1 MLCIAKRYKL
11 VLLIAVFTALLNL
24 NSFAQ
29 KKSKVLI
36 KNSDQLEFHRNAIPP
51 VNVFWGHVYIIHDN
65 IKMYCDSVNQYESEN
80 RIEAFGK
87 VHIINADTV
96 HIYGDY
102 LNYNGNTKLA
112 EMRKNVKLKNKSVTI
127 STQFLDFDMNQ
138 NMGYYYN
145 GGQIIDSTNILT
157 SDIGRY
163 YTREDLLFFKDS
175 VKVISNDYI
184 LYSDTLKYNTVSKT
198 AFILGPTNI
207 VGKKETLYS
216 EDGWY
221 NTETNI
227 SQFFKNTT
235 LNSKAYQIKGD
246 SIYLNRNEELAKIY
260 NNVEMR
266 DTVNDLIIKGNFV
279 ETFKNQ
285 EEALVT
291 DSALF
296 IQISGLDSLYLH
308 ADTLHFN
315 KDSLGFD
322 RIKAFHHVK
331 IFRTD
336 LQAKCD
342 SLVYTTQDSTFR
354 LFKDPILWAQ
364 ENQMVADTIKLETQ
378 NNALKYIRFR
388 GSSFITSKQDSNL
401 YNQIKGKNMLGHVKD
416 NKLFKLDIDGN
427 GETLYYPKDNG
438 IIMGMNVAKS
448 SDITIL
454 MKDNKIDQIIF
465 IKKPDGHMY
474 PLFEVKKEMLFL
486 KDFKWMEDY
495 QPKTK
500 EDIFNWEEHVPITSQ
515 MILKK

>member
-1 MLCIAKRYKL
+1 MLCIAKPYKL
-11 VLLIAVFTALLNL
+11 ILLIAAFSVVFNANT
-24 NSFAQ
+24 FAQ

-36 KNSDQLEFHRNAIPP
+36 KNSDQLEFHRNSNPP
-51 VNVFWGHVYIIHDN
+51 VNIFWGHVFIIHDN

-112 EMRKNVKLKNKSVTI
+112 EMRRNVKLRNKSVSVT
-127 STQFLDFDMNQ
+127 TQFLDFDMNQ
-138 NMGYYYN
+138 NMGYYFN

-157 SDIGRY
+157 SNIGRY

-175 VKVISNDYI
+175 VKVESNDYT
-184 LYSDTLKYNTVSKT
+184 LYSDTLKYNTLSKT

-207 VGKKETLYS
+207 VGEKETLYS

-221 NTETNI
+221 NTESNI
-227 SQFFKNTT
+227 SQFFKNTE
-235 LNSKAYQIKGD
+235 LNSKEYQIKGD
-246 SIYLNRNEELAKIY
+246 SIYLDRNNDFAKII

-266 DTVNDLIIKGNFV
+266 DTVNNLIIKGNYL

-285 EEALVT
+285 ENALVT

-296 IQISGLDSLYLH
+296 IQINGQDSLYLH
-308 ADTLHFN
+308 ADTLHFD
-315 KDSLGFD
+315 KDSSGFD
-322 RIKAFHHVK
+322 LLKAFHHVK

-342 SLVYTTQDSTFR
+342 SLVYTTQDSTFK
-354 LFKDPILWAQ
+354 LFNDPILWAQ
-364 ENQMVADTIKLETQ
+364 ENQMTADTIALETKK
-378 NNALKYIRFR
+378 NALKYIHFL

-454 MKDNKIDQIIF
+454 MKDSKIDQIIF

-474 PLFEVKKEMLFL
+474 PLFDVKKEMLFL

-495 QPKTK
+495 QPKVK
-500 EDIFNWEEHVPITSQ
+500 EDIFNWEEHIPITSQ
-515 MILKK
+515 MILKE